1 MTNMQNTP
9 PGWEQP
15 GPGQTPARGYTQ
27 PYTMVQPPYGAGYQ
41 PYQQA
46 GWPGPTAQPVKTYLV
61 PAILVTLFCFWPT
74 GIAAIVFASQVS
86 SKLSVG
92 DYRGAVHASNQAR
105 LWTKVSLI
113 VFGVLVVLGIAVAA
127 MVVATSHSTVVSN

>member
-1 MTNMQNTP
+1 MTGTPNTP

-27 PYTMVQPPYGAGYQ
+27 PYTLVQPQYGAGYQ
-41 PYQQA
+41 PYQQP
-46 GWPGPTAQPVKTYLV
+46 GWTPAAAPPVKTYLV

-74 GIAAIVFASQVS
+74 GIAAIIFAAQVS
-86 SKLSVG
+86 SKLSMG
-92 DYRGAVHASNQAR
+92 DYQGAVQASKQAR

-113 VFGVLVVLGIAVAA
+113 VFGVLLVIGIAVAA
-127 MVVATSHSTVVSN
+127 IFFATSTSTVVTH